1 MSEFRL
7 GYLITPKIIEKI
19 GLYTKIVNSRV
30 TLFIN
35 LGGVEALSGRQDDR
49 IENQKNKINEEM

>member
-7 GYLITPKIIEKI
+7 GYLIPPKIIEKI
-19 GLYTKIVNSRV
+19 GLYIKIVNSRV
-30 TLFIN
+30 TLFIH

-49 IENQKNKINEEM
+49 IEN